1 MGETPDEGNLKE
13 VTEQDKFMK
22 DVYQRELGKDFK
34 LVKDKKVLA
43 HTSGFDGFYMAQ
55 LERKKWVSHTQHLKK
70 KMWKVK
76 KKCIE
81 KVLF

>member
-34 LVKDKKVLA
+34 SFNNGICTGEVRYPPLGA
-43 HTSGFDGFYMAQ
+43 MSPF
-55 LERKKWVSHTQHLKK
+55 E
-70 KMWKVK
+70 
-76 KKCIE
+76 E
-81 KVLF
+81 K